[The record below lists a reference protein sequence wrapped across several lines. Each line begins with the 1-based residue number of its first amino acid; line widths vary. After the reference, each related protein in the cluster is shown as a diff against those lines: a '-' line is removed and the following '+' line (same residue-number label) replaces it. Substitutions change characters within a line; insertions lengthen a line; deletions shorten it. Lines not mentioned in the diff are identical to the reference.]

1 MKKEWASAISEDAK
15 RLGHLIRNV
24 RESSGMTMRQL
35 ALRIGISHTAISQL
49 EHGKL
54 ELPRSRVEQIVLA
67 CGHSMH
73 DFEKLLG
80 KGFVAPNYREEC
92 ISIIKTLD
100 NDSVSLLYQ
109 LLVKL
114 GTNVPSSKVK
124 LEVL

>member
-15 RLGHLIRNV
+15 RLGSLIRNV

-54 ELPRSRVEQIVLA
+54 ELPRSRVEQIILA
-67 CGHSMH
+67 CGHSKA
-73 DFEKLLG
+73 DFDKLLG
-80 KGFVAPNYREEC
+80 KGFIAPNYREEC
-92 ISIIKTLD
+92 ISIVKTLD
-100 NDSVSLLYQ
+100 EDSVNILYQ

-114 GTNVPSSKVK
+114 GSNSVSAKVK
-124 LEVL
+124 LEAL

>member
-15 RLGHLIRNV
+15 RLGNLIRNV

-67 CGHSMH
+67 CGHSMI
-73 DFEKLLG
+73 DLERMMG
-80 KGFVAPNYREEC
+80 KGFVAPNYRQEC
-92 ISIIKTLD
+92 ISIIKSLD
-100 NDSVSLLYQ
+100 EDSVRLLYH
-109 LLVKL
+109 LLMKL
-114 GTNVPSSKVK
+114 GTNSPASKVK
-124 LEVL
+124 PGAL